1 MIGIPFMETMYK
13 KYENKSILPVR
24 PFPKIISMANHMAW
38 YSFAYAIKQWHY
50 GHRYALI
57 QKKEQNTMTFLFV
70 KKDTN
75 ALHTVEEIAIP
86 LITSYKRNGS
96 IPHSRHFYL
105 CSTGTLS
112 YMARI

>member
-1 MIGIPFMETMYK
+1 METMYK

-57 QKKEQNTMTFLFV
+57 QNYDFLIRE
-70 KKDTN
+70 KR
-75 ALHTVEEIAIP
+75 HER
-86 LITSYKRNGS
+86 TSY
-96 IPHSRHFYL
+96 SRRDCNPSHY
-105 CSTGTLS
+105 
-112 YMARI
+112 II